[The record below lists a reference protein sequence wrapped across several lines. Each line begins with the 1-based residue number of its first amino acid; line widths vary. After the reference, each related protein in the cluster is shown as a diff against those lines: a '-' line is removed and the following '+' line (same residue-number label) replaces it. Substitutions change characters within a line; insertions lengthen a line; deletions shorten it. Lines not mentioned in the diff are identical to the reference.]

1 MPVDPILQPLL
12 ANLPPVPDAI
22 DDFDQFR
29 KQEADAADALT
40 DQVCEP
46 APEGAQRRV
55 VQIPVDGG
63 SIDLHVFTP
72 PTEGPHP
79 VHLYIHGGGWIG
91 GSIKH
96 KFIDIL
102 GAERAVGADCV
113 VVAVEYR
120 KAPEHKFPTGLNDCY
135 AALRWVADHV
145 EELNLRGD
153 LITVGGGSAGA
164 NLAAALTLKVRDE
177 GGPRISFQVLE
188 VPALDLTMSAPSMQ
202 RNGTGYGLTA
212 NTIERV
218 VEFYLPSAEDAKNP
232 YASPL
237 LAPDLSGLPPAYIVS
252 AEYDPVADDGDAYA
266 KRLHEAGVPVTF
278 FLQLGQIHVS
288 PGLTKI
294 LPAARIWRDEVIAAL
309 LAANQEPVVSTN

>member
-1 MPVDPILQPLL
+1 MPIDPILEPLL
-12 ANLPPVPDAI
+12 PNFQGLPDVI
-22 DDFDQFR
+22 DFDQFR
-29 KQEADAADALT
+29 KEETVAVNSLI

-46 APEGAQRRV
+46 APDGARRSE

-63 SIDLHVFTP
+63 SIDLHIFTP
-72 PTEGPHP
+72 STAGPHP

-96 KFIDIL
+96 KYIDIV

-135 AALRWVADHV
+135 AALLWIADNA
-145 EELNLRGD
+145 ED
-153 LITVGGGSAGA
+153 LGVLDDVITVGGGSAGA

-188 VPALDLTMSAPSMQ
+188 VPALDLTGSAPSME
-202 RNGTGYGLTA
+202 RNADGYGLTA
-212 NTIERV
+212 EVAKRCV
-218 VEFYLPSAEDAKNP
+218 AYYLPDPQGAHNP

-237 LAPDLSGLPPAYIVS
+237 LAADLTGLPAAYIIS
-252 AEYDPVADDGDAYA
+252 AEFDPLADDGQAYA
-266 KRLHEAGVPVTF
+266 QRLQDAGVPVTYE
-278 FLQLGQIHVS
+278 LALGQIHMS
-288 PGLTKI
+288 PGLTRI
-294 LPAARIWRDEVIAAL
+294 LPAARTWRDGVIAAL
-309 LAANQEPVVSTN
+309 RTANEQARAATT

>member
-1 MPVDPILQPLL
+1 MPVDPIIQPLL
-12 ANLPPVPDAI
+12 ANLPPFPDAI
-22 DDFDQFR
+22 DDLDLFR
-29 KQEADAADALT
+29 KQEDDAANAMI
-40 DQVCEP
+40 DQLCEP

-72 PTEGPHP
+72 TTAGPHP
-79 VHLYIHGGGWIG
+79 VHLYVHGGGWIG

-96 KFIDIL
+96 KYIDIL
-102 GAERAVGADCV
+102 GAERAVGAECV

-135 AALRWVADHV
+135 AALLWVADHA
-145 EELNLRGD
+145 EELNIRGD

-177 GGPRISFQVLE
+177 GGPRISFQLLE

-202 RNGTGYGLTA
+202 RNGTGYGLTLH
-212 NTIERV
+212 TVERV
-218 VEFYLPSAEDAKNP
+218 VEYYLPTAEDAKNP

-278 FLQLGQIHVS
+278 SLQLGQIHIS

-294 LPAARIWRDEVIAAL
+294 LPAARAWRDEVIAAL
-309 LAANQEPVVSTN
+309 LAANQQPAATAN